1 MMAICISIISVNRVC
16 IFKNAETP
24 NALFAY
30 LDRAIC
36 NIMLSLTKKPNR
48 KQTRVKLLNPK

>member
-30 LDRAIC
+30 LDNAIC
-36 NIMLSLTKKPNR
+36 NIMLSLTNKN
-48 KQTRVKLLNPK
+48 